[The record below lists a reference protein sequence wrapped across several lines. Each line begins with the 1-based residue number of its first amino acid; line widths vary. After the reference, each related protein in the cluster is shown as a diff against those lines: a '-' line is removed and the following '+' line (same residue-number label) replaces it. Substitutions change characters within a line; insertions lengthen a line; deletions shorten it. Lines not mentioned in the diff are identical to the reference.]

1 MTNRGIAGYEK
12 FMRAKAKPGKTDAP
26 LERPSLSA
34 PIIEHAPL
42 PMVEVHGAEHSVA
55 YVNSAFCRLLG
66 KTKEE
71 LLGNSFAQIIP
82 GGDRCV
88 PILESVYEKGETVT
102 HVYEDE
108 AEPAHWLYAMW
119 PALDA
124 NERPVGVIIQLAKA
138 SGFRQKAAAINEALL
153 ISGLRQHEGKEAAE
167 TLNAQLQAEIAE
179 RKQIEEALRQ
189 SQQRLASILES
200 ITDGF
205 HVIDAEGRFTQ
216 FNAAAREIFAAQ
228 SLNTDA
234 LIGKHVFD
242 EVFPEA
248 RETESG
254 KAMLRAMAAHTPVS
268 VVTFYPPWRRW
279 LNVRH
284 YPTPDGGLASFFQ
297 DITDRH
303 EAEAAV
309 RESEE
314 RFRTLADN
322 IPQLAWMAD
331 AEGWIF
337 WYNQRWFHYTGMTL
351 EEMQGWGWDK
361 VNHPDHLPRV
371 VSTWQRHL
379 QAGTSFEDTF
389 PLRGVDGQFRW
400 FLTRAVPIRDADG
413 KVQRWFGTNT
423 DVTEQRAAAEAIT
436 QAKEQAE
443 AASRAKDDFLAALSH
458 ELRTPLTPVL
468 MTATELQG
476 DPSLPLEVRDQLAM
490 MRRNIELEAR
500 LIDDLL
506 DLTRISR
513 GKLQIHPAIVDLH
526 QLIEQSAEIAS
537 NDGFGKQVRIV
548 FALEAARPHV
558 MGDSA
563 RLQQVFWNIIKNAL
577 KFTATGGRV
586 TVCTRN
592 DDAGMIVVSV
602 TDTGLGIRA
611 DVLPHIFEAFE
622 QGEITFQQRFGG
634 LGLGLAISRAIVEIH
649 GGEIHAQSEGV
660 GHGATFS
667 VALATVEA
675 PKSIASS
682 QSRPHPPR
690 RARRLLVVE
699 DHEETLTVLAR
710 LLRRRGHHVISARSM
725 REGLAAAAKENF
737 DAVISDLG
745 LPDGTGFELM
755 AKLRS
760 AHGLRGIALSGYG
773 MDEDLRRSRE
783 AGFGAHLT
791 KPVDFG
797 QLERALEDLI
807 AETPLPSKS

>member
-1 MTNRGIAGYEK
+1 MK
-12 FMRAKAKPGKTDAP
+12 
-26 LERPSLSA
+26 
-34 PIIEHAPL
+34 
-42 PMVEVHGAEHSVA
+42 
-55 YVNSAFCRLLG
+55 
-66 KTKEE
+66 
-71 LLGNSFAQIIP
+71 
-82 GGDRCV
+82 
-88 PILESVYEKGETVT
+88 
-102 HVYEDE
+102 
-108 AEPAHWLYAMW
+108 
-119 PALDA
+119 
-124 NERPVGVIIQLAKA
+124 
-138 SGFRQKAAAINEALL
+138 
-153 ISGLRQHEGKEAAE
+153 KEAAGSPPDPE
-167 TLNAQLQAEIAE
+167 GARFLEQTTAMNERLILASVHQHELTEAAEKLNAQLLAEIAE
-179 RKQIEEALRQ
+179 RKQ
-189 SQQRLASILES
+189 
-200 ITDGF
+200 
-205 HVIDAEGRFTQ
+205 AE
-216 FNAAAREIFAAQ
+216 
-228 SLNTDA
+228 DA
-234 LIGKHVFD
+234 L
-242 EVFPEA
+242 
-248 RETESG
+248 
-254 KAMLRAMAAHTPVS
+254 
-268 VVTFYPPWRRW
+268 
-279 LNVRH
+279 
-284 YPTPDGGLASFFQ
+284 
-297 DITDRH
+297 
-303 EAEAAV
+303 

-314 RFRTLADN
+314 RFRALVMASSDAVYRMSPDWSEMRQLHGRNFIADTETTIRTWLQEYIPEEDQPGVLAAINHAIRSKSIFEMEHRVRRVDGAIGWTASRA
-322 IPQLAWMAD
+322 IPLLDADGAIVEWFGAASDITERKEAEEARRASAERFRFLAESMPQKIFTAAPNGDVDYFNQQWMEFTGLTFEQIRDWGWQQFIHPDDLEENVRRWKHSIETGDSFELEHRCRRRDGEYRWHLSRAHAMRD
-331 AEGWIF
+331 AEGRVLMWI
-337 WYNQRWFHYTGMTL
+337 G
-351 EEMQGWGWDK
+351 
-361 VNHPDHLPRV
+361 
-371 VSTWQRHL
+371 S
-379 QAGTSFEDTF
+379 
-389 PLRGVDGQFRW
+389 
-400 FLTRAVPIRDADG
+400 
-413 KVQRWFGTNT
+413 NT
-423 DVTEQRAAAEAIT
+423 DVDEVRRAVEELAR
-436 QAKEQAE
+436 
-443 AASRAKDDFLAALSH
+443 ASRAKDDFLAALSH

-468 MTATELQG
+468 MTAAALETDTAL
-476 DPSLPLEVRDQLAM
+476 SREVRDQFGM
-490 MRRNIELEAR
+490 VRRNIELEAR

-506 DLTRISR
+506 DLTRISH

-537 NDGFGKQVRIV
+537 NVGFGKQVRIV

-675 PKSIASS
+675 PKSIVSS

-737 DAVISDLG
+737 DVVISDLG